1 MTTPYLLALD
11 QGTSSTRAIVFAADG
26 SVHGVAQRELQQYYP
41 QPGWVEHDPTE
52 IAQTQYEVAAEVLE
66 QLGLSSTDIAAAGL
80 TNQRESILVWDRAT
94 GEPLTRVV
102 VWQDRRTE
110 ARMEALKQQGKPDD
124 ITARTGLPLD
134 PYFSASKLEWL
145 LDHTPG
151 LRERAERGE
160 VLAGTID
167 TWVAYRL
174 TNGDAFITD
183 VSNASRTMLMNLHS
197 GEWDPELL
205 QLFNIPASMLPTI
218 VPSGG
223 ELATLQQGA
232 LAGIPLMAILGD
244 QQAAT
249 YGQACF
255 SPGQTKVTYGTG
267 CFLMMNA
274 GDTVPTPPG
283 GLIATAFYQEPNVR
297 TYAVEGSVFNAGS
310 LVQWLRDGLGIIT
323 TSEETEQLAESIE
336 SSEGVTLVPA
346 FTGLGAPYWDGSARG
361 LLAGFTRGTDRRH
374 IARAA
379 LEAIALQVRDIIE
392 TLPGGS
398 VTELRVD
405 GGAAA
410 NNFLMQLQADVLGIP
425 VLRPKSVESTAFGV
439 AALAGVHAGV
449 LSGVSAIEELWTA
462 DRVFEPQDD
471 VSYVSELVTN
481 WEKAIS
487 RSRGWSL

>member
-1 MTTPYLLALD
+1 MTTQYLLALD
-11 QGTSSTRAIVFAADG
+11 QGTSSTRAILFRPDG

-41 QPGWVEHDPTE
+41 QPGWVEHDPEE
-52 IAQTQYEVAAEVLE
+52 IARSQYEVAAEVLE
-66 QLGLSSTDIAAAGL
+66 QSGLTSADIAAAGL

-94 GEPLTRVV
+94 GEPLTRVI

-110 ARMEALKQQGKPDD
+110 ARMESLKEQGITDN

-160 VLAGTID
+160 VVAGTID
-167 TWVAYRL
+167 TWVTFFL
-174 TNGDAFITD
+174 TNGEAFITD
-183 VSNASRTMLMNLHS
+183 VSNASRTMLMNLHTS
-197 GEWDPELL
+197 EWDPELL
-205 QLFNIPASMLPTI
+205 TIFNVPQHILPEI

-223 ELATLQQGA
+223 DLAVLRYGA
-232 LAGIPLMAILGD
+232 LAGIQLRGILGD

-255 SPGQTKVTYGTG
+255 SSGQTKVTYGTG

-274 GDTVPTPPG
+274 GNTVPTPPG
-283 GLIATAFYQEPNVR
+283 GLIATAFYNEPGTH

-310 LVQWLRDGLGIIT
+310 LVQWLRDGLGIISS
-323 TSEETEQLAESIE
+323 SEETEELARSID
-336 SSEGVTLVPA
+336 SSDGVTLVPA

-392 TLPGGS
+392 TLPDGS

-410 NNFLMQLQADVLGIP
+410 NNFLMQLQADILGIP

-449 LSGVSAIEELWTA
+449 FSGIEAVEELWKA
-462 DRVFEPQDD
+462 DRVFSPQDD
-471 VSYVSELVTN
+471 VSYVTELVTN
-481 WEKAIS
+481 WEKAVK